1 MAKQKKVTGARV
13 EYWKN
18 KKGEF
23 NYRIIGK
30 NGKLLASINQGFKRK
45 AGMAKNIQAL
55 ANFFCIDTNRQTLRD
70 IIEIRK

>member
-18 KKGEF
+18 KKGEY

-30 NGKLLASINQGFKRK
+30 TGKLLAGVVQGFKRK
-45 AGMAKNIQAL
+45 AGVFKNVKAL
-55 ANFFCIDTNRQTLRD
+55 TAFFGNEVGIN
-70 IIEIRK
+70 IIEVSK